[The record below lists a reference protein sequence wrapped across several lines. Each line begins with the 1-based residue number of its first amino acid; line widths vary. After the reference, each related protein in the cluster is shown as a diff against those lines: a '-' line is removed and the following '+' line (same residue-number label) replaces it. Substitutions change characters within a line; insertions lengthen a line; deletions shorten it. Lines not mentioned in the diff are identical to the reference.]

1 MTFCFQIQRTIA
13 YGETK
18 RDIEK
23 WALTVKKNREVKL
36 CTYYSTNNFVEVVL
50 GVKIKSQLE
59 TEPAIIVMTGWNTL
73 TLNYPS
79 SVNYK
84 QETCTQLTWGSLV

>member
-1 MTFCFQIQRTIA
+1 M
-13 YGETK
+13 
-18 RDIEK
+18 
-23 WALTVKKNREVKL
+23 
-36 CTYYSTNNFVEVVL
+36 EVVL

-84 QETCTQLTWGSLV
+84 QMFFKFKWLFNG